1 MKTKNQSKLKNILI
15 ISPLFKPEMVRINDF
30 VDYLIEKRYNVTVLC
45 PIPNYPRGQYF
56 ESFGIFKKRYEEK
69 NRLKIIRVLVY
80 PRKNGSSINLF
91 LNYLSFIFFSIV
103 PALKLS
109 FKKFD
114 IIFVNQL
121 SPISVAIP
129 GIIIKKIKNIPM
141 VMWVQD
147 LWPESVK
154 EAGNLNS
161 DLIPNLLLPF
171 VKIIYSNCNLIL
183 TTSKGFI
190 SSIKDKAKDKEIKFL
205 PQWGEEIFS
214 SKNILDKKNNL
225 IDDINGFKIIFAGNI
240 GVSQDFETIIKAI
253 DLVKNTSIHLIVLG
267 EGRAKKAIVKKVKE
281 MNLESKISFLGSF
294 PIEDMPYFFNKSDAL
309 LISLKKSE
317 IFSKTIPGKTQA
329 YLATGKPILSNADGE
344 IKDIINLSKCGYAS
358 YSGDYKNLARNM
370 IKISKL
376 SRGEL
381 EIMGNNSKQ
390 YYNNNFQRERILKEL
405 ENTLIKLKQN

>member
-1 MKTKNQSKLKNILI
+1 MSRKL
-15 ISPLFKPEMVRINDF
+15 
-30 VDYLIEKRYNVTVLC
+30 
-45 PIPNYPRGQYF
+45 
-56 ESFGIFKKRYEEK
+56 
-69 NRLKIIRVLVY
+69 
-80 PRKNGSSINLF
+80 
-91 LNYLSFIFFSIV
+91 
-103 PALKLS
+103 
-109 FKKFD
+109 
-114 IIFVNQL
+114 
-121 SPISVAIP
+121 
-129 GIIIKKIKNIPM
+129 
-141 VMWVQD
+141 
-147 LWPESVK
+147 
-154 EAGNLNS
+154 NLN

-225 IDDINGFKIIFAGNI
+225 IDDINGFKIMFAGNI

-329 YLATGKPILSNADGE
+329 YLATGKPILSNADA
-344 IKDIINLSKCGYAS
+344 KQ
-358 YSGDYKNLARNM
+358 
-370 IKISKL
+370 KIS
-376 SRGEL
+376 
-381 EIMGNNSKQ
+381 
-390 YYNNNFQRERILKEL
+390 
-405 ENTLIKLKQN
+405 